1 MTQALAGRGDS
12 VHASSSVEHQVI
24 ESTILATL
32 NEKLGLDLVPMRL
45 ALGESSSVQLDG
57 LDEKCQA
64 VCEVYARIGRLK
76 GSQPDKVASDILKL
90 CLFEQFRGSAWRKIV
105 CFACP
110 EAAKMFQGRSWLA
123 AAVKLFGV
131 EVHVISLPESERI
144 KLLSAQA
151 RQVMV
156 NN

>member
-1 MTQALAGRGDS
+1 M
-12 VHASSSVEHQVI
+12 HASSSIEHQAI
-24 ESTILATL
+24 EDTVLAAL
-32 NEKLGLDLVPMRL
+32 NEKLGINLVPKRL
-45 ALGESSSVQLDG
+45 ALGESTSVQLDG
-57 LDEKCQA
+57 LDEKRQA

-90 CLFEQFRGSAWRKIV
+90 CLFEQFRGSSWRKIL

-110 EAAKMFQGRSWLA
+110 EAAKMVQGKSWLS

-131 EVHVISLPESERI
+131 EVHVISLTESERM
-144 KLLSAQA
+144 KLLEAQA

-156 NN
+156 NK